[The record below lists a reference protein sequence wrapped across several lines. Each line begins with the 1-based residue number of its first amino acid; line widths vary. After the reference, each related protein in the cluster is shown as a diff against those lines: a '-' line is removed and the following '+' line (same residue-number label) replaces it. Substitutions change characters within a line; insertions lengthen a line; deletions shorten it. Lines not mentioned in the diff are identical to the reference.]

1 MRDLDHSQ
9 AGGGTMKRQAISFV
23 SLLSL
28 LLVAGSA
35 IAQTVHV
42 RADIPFNFA
51 VGSKTYPAG
60 TYSIGTV
67 GDREN
72 KVLLLQSGD
81 GSTSMM
87 LISNAAESITP
98 ADKTKL
104 VFSRYGNQYFLSQV
118 WLNGAIRG
126 HQLPKSNREKEV
138 AKAMARSLTHEQV
151 EVVASIQ

>member
-1 MRDLDHSQ
+1 
-9 AGGGTMKRQAISFV
+9 MKRQAISLV

-42 RADIPFNFA
+42 SADIPFNFV

-60 TYSIGTV
+60 AYSVKTM
-67 GDREN
+67 GDRDD
-72 KVLLLQSGD
+72 KVLLLNAED
-81 GSTSMM
+81 GKNSMA
-87 LISNAAESITP
+87 IFSNAAQNLTP

-118 WLNGAIRG
+118 WVNGATRG
-126 HQLPKSNREKEV
+126 HQLPKSNRENEV
-138 AKAMARSLTHEQV
+138 AKTMARNLATEQV

>member
-1 MRDLDHSQ
+1 
-9 AGGGTMKRQAISFV
+9 MKRQAVSLV

-51 VGSKTYPAG
+51 VGNKTYPAG
-60 TYSIGTV
+60 KYTIRTI
-67 GDREN
+67 GDRSNE
-72 KVLLLQSGD
+72 VLCLRAGD
-81 GSTSMM
+81 GNASMM
-87 LISNAAESITP
+87 ILSNATESLTP

-118 WLNGAIRG
+118 WLNGATRG
-126 HQLPKSNREKEV
+126 HRLPKSNREKEV
-138 AKAMARSLTHEQV
+138 ANAMARSLAGERV
-151 EVVASIQ
+151 EVMASVQY

>member
-9 AGGGTMKRQAISFV
+9 AGGGTMKRQVISFV

-51 VGSKTYPAG
+51 VGSKTYSAG

-67 GDREN
+67 GDRDN
-72 KVLLLQSGD
+72 QVLLLQSGD
-81 GSTSMM
+81 GTSMM
-87 LISNAAESITP
+87 VISNAAERTTP

-138 AKAMARSLTHEQV
+138 AKAMASLAREQV
-151 EVVASIQ
+151 EVVAGIQ